1 MARSKYPGLQ
11 ILYEVGTRRELAQ
24 SYGVSERTMYRW
36 INRAKKEATPAR
48 QSYPGAESVAQ
59 FKGTRKQLAQAYG
72 ISERTAYRWIN
83 KARSQGTPIPS
94 RRVSSKYPGQ
104 SILYEYGSNRELGEL
119 YNVSET
125 TIRRWKNRAQ
135 KEAEAAGMP
144 EEVFTPDQLPEEVF
158 TPDQLPEEI
167 FTEDQLPE
175 EVITE
180 EEPPELEKE
189 STQLLYEALLD
200 NEMLSEE
207 SLFYT
212 MDHSSQLDYLKAYIE
227 YQADMNPSR
236 FYDKETHDFN
246 YSTEFVATINI
257 WGDEFETWLQRTKD
271 LEDLDTSYIDDL

>member
-1 MARSKYPGLQ
+1 MAKSKYPGLMLLNE
-11 ILYEVGTRRELAQ
+11 IGTRADLAKA
-24 SYGVSERTMYRW
+24 YGVSERTIYRW
-36 INRAKKEATPAR
+36 MNRAKQEATPIR
-48 QSYPGAESVAQ
+48 QSYPGAESIAQ
-59 FKGTRKQLAQAYG
+59 FKGTRKQLAEAYS

-83 KARSQGTPIPS
+83 KARSQGAPIPS

-125 TIRRWKNRAQ
+125 TIRRWKKRAE
-135 KEAEAAGMP
+135 KESAGMP
-144 EEVFTPDQLPEEVF
+144 EEVFTEDQLPEEVF

-175 EVITE
+175 EIIT

-200 NEMLSEE
+200 NEMLAED

-271 LEDLDTSYIDDL
+271 LEDFDTSFMDDL